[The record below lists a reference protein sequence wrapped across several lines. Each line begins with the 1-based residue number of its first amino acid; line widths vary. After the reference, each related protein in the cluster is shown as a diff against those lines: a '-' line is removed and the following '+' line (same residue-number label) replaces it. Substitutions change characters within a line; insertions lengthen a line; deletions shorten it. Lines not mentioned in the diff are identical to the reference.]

1 MKLTPQLNM
10 KLSTGDG
17 GYAVVRA
24 VDGISLKLKKDKASV
39 GLRLT
44 PEEASALGALL
55 DTASDLADVDD
66 SGDSGGGVFKEEQD
80 GIECSSEIAKAAGP
94 QALADSEPLND
105 EEIYR
110 LLEGVRS
117 ANTGKNGG

>member
-1 MKLTPQLNM
+1 MKPQLNM
-10 KLSTGDG
+10 KLSTEDG

-24 VDGISLKLKKDKASV
+24 ADGISLKLKKDKASV

-66 SGDSGGGVFKEEQD
+66 SGDSGGGVFKHD

-94 QALADSEPLND
+94 QALADSEPLSD
-105 EEIYR
+105 EEVYR